1 MDFRPY
7 SSAVFHPGFD
17 HHNDI
22 QQAHTYPQ
30 YPEQQHRPYAVPRR
44 SNSMTDLSQM
54 ARASQ
59 GDKGDTKPRLSKGEV
74 EILERQ
80 FQEQHK
86 PSSNTKRQ
94 LAERMGVEISRINV
108 RFDELIGKLKLTKKI
123 ELVSKPKGKS
133 KAGEKANRIRLA

>member
-1 MDFRPY
+1 MDFLPY
-7 SSAVFHPGFD
+7 NNAVFHPGFD
-17 HHNDI
+17 HHHDI
-22 QQAHTYPQ
+22 QLAHTYPQ

-54 ARASQ
+54 ARASH

-94 LAERMGVEISRINV
+94 LADRMGVDISRINV
-108 RFDELIGKLKLTKKI
+108 RWDEVIGKHNADKEI
-123 ELVSKPKGKS
+123 ELVSKSTRKS
-133 KAGEKANRIRLA
+133 KAGEKAN

>member
-1 MDFRPY
+1 MEFPQY
-7 SSAVFHPGFD
+7 NNAIFHTGFD
-17 HHNDI
+17 HRNDI
-22 QQAHTYPQ
+22 HQAHTYPL

-54 ARASQ
+54 ARASH
-59 GDKGDTKPRLSKGEV
+59 GEKGDTKPRLSKGEV

-108 RFDELIGKLKLTKKI
+108 RWYEAI
-123 ELVSKPKGKS
+123 SKRNADKQ
-133 KAGEKANRIRLA
+133 

>member
-1 MDFRPY
+1 
-7 SSAVFHPGFD
+7 
-17 HHNDI
+17 
-22 QQAHTYPQ
+22 
-30 YPEQQHRPYAVPRR
+30 
-44 SNSMTDLSQM
+44 MTDLSQM
-54 ARASQ
+54 ARASH

-108 RFDELIGKLKLTKKI
+108 RDNEVICKRKADKENRIGFKI
-123 ELVSKPKGKS
+123 EEQKQSRRRSKS
-133 KAGEKANRIRLA
+133 NLACVKMAR

>member
-1 MDFRPY
+1 MDFLPY
-7 SSAVFHPGFD
+7 NNTVFHPGFD

-30 YPEQQHRPYAVPRR
+30 YPEQQHRSYAVPRR

-54 ARASQ
+54 ARSGHA
-59 GDKGDTKPRLSKGEV
+59 DKGDTKPRLSKGEV

-108 RFDELIGKLKLTKKI
+108 R
-123 ELVSKPKGKS
+123 
-133 KAGEKANRIRLA
+133 